1 LVDKIKDSIP
11 DVAIT
16 TDIIVGFPG
25 ETEED
30 FNETLDIVSKVEFD
44 SAFTFIYSVREG
56 TPAAKYTDQVP
67 EEVKHERFNRLLD
80 LVNKMGEKKS
90 LSYNNKIVEVLVE
103 GYSKTDESKLTGRT
117 SGGKLVNFDGG
128 DLSLKGKLV
137 NVKVTDSQMYLLS
150 GYYLETVR

>member
-1 LVDKIKDSIP
+1 
-11 DVAIT
+11 
-16 TDIIVGFPG
+16 
-25 ETEED
+25 
-30 FNETLDIVSKVEFD
+30 
-44 SAFTFIYSVREG
+44 
-56 TPAAKYTDQVP
+56 
-67 EEVKHERFNRLLD
+67 
-80 LVNKMGEKKS
+80 MGEKKS

-128 DLSLKGKLV
+128 DLSLKGRLV